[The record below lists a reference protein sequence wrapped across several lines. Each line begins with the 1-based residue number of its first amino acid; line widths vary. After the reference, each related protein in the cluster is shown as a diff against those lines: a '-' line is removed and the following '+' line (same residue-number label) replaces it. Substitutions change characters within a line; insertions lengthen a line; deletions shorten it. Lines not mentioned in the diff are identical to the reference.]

1 MGVNY
6 KYVDKICQLLHSRLS
21 QLWTVVDLFGDDIK
35 ITNRHNFNPVVSN
48 YRPLGGLF
56 WYSCY
61 GDNKLATALLL
72 PESGCL
78 CSNGGVCRVS
88 CVSAIGVADG
98 VFVVGLVSFN
108 LMICRCRHHY
118 RHRYHCHCQPH
129 YYR

>member
-1 MGVNY
+1 
-6 KYVDKICQLLHSRLS
+6 
-21 QLWTVVDLFGDDIK
+21 VDLFGDDIK

-108 LMICRCRHHY
+108 LMISVIPASEPESSYIMDPGPACRQAGHAGSCLG
-118 RHRYHCHCQPH
+118 
-129 YYR
+129 